1 MAEVIGRTHS
11 LSLAQDSEANR
22 LRIYFMNGDRLM
34 EAEVPMD
41 AAAEWLLRRMQDDGI
56 PVTIKQVK

>member
-1 MAEVIGRTHS
+1 MVNEGGVMAKVIGRTHS

-22 LRIYFMNGDRLM
+22 LRIY
-34 EAEVPMD
+34 
-41 AAAEWLLRRMQDDGI
+41 RRMQDDGI